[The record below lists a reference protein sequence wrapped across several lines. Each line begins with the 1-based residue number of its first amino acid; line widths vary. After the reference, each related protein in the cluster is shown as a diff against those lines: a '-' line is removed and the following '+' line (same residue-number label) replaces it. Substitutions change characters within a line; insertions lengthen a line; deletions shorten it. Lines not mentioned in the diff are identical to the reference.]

1 MQNTCTR
8 HTMYINSANRLTG
21 TPSSFTYMMQCP
33 THFQCDRLTL
43 IGASLPTSFYVVATG
58 DNTFILT
65 EKGTSV
71 TITVPP
77 GNYSI
82 AAWCALIPPLMNAAS
97 PNMWTYAMTYN
108 LPLTQNFNGLLYT
121 TVVSDGVHNP
131 SLTFAAPP
139 NYIALQFGQNLGTIL
154 GGPNTVQF
162 TNFQLTSINVC
173 DFVAEST
180 LLIHCSLVNNYS
192 DDVIAAIYPGPTAPN
207 SVITFQQTEGFEL
220 GLQILTTNAFML
232 QFSLTDEYNQ
242 LINLNGVNWNCTLL
256 MYKSETFYAKAE
268 QFMRRYAGLLKA
280 QLTTPQDDAPE
291 IADTEAPSG
300 ELPTE
305 QASTVTPDGAP
316 TEELQIPPEHVGASS
331 GNEDGAMVPEQPS
344 QAQPN
349 PGSEQESA
357 AMEPQGAQEP
367 VLATPDAG
375 LILPQ
380 VHLG

>member
-1 MQNTCTR
+1 M
-8 HTMYINSANRLTG
+8 
-21 TPSSFTYMMQCP
+21 
-33 THFQCDRLTL
+33 
-43 IGASLPTSFYVVATG
+43 PTSYYVVAVG

-82 AAWCALIPPLMNAAS
+82 AAWCLLIPPLMNAAS
-97 PNMWTYAMTYN
+97 PNTWTYSMTYN
-108 LPLTQNFNGLLYT
+108 LPQTQNFNGLLYT

-139 NYIALQFGQNLGTIL
+139 NYIALQFGQNLGTVL

-173 DFVAEST
+173 DFIAEST

-192 DDVIAAIYPGPTAPN
+192 DDILAAIYPGATAPN
-207 SVITFQQTEGFEL
+207 SIITFQQTEGFEL
-220 GLQILTTNAFML
+220 GLQMLTTNAFLL

-256 MYKSETFYAKAE
+256 MYRSESFYSKAE
-268 QFMRRYAGLLKA
+268 QFMKRYAGLLKA
-280 QLTTPQDDAPE
+280 QLADNTPNTPE
-291 IADTEAPSG
+291 FADEEAPTG
-300 ELPTE
+300 ELPT
-305 QASTVTPDGAP
+305 G
-316 TEELQIPPEHVGASS
+316 EELTTAEAVPAAQQPVETTLQIPQEHVGDVGASPLPLE
-331 GNEDGAMVPEQPS
+331 NAMVPEQP
-344 QAQPN
+344 
-349 PGSEQESA
+349 QEGNDQEIT
-357 AMEPQGAQEP
+357 AMQPQGTQEP
-367 VLATPDAG
+367 VMTPSDTG